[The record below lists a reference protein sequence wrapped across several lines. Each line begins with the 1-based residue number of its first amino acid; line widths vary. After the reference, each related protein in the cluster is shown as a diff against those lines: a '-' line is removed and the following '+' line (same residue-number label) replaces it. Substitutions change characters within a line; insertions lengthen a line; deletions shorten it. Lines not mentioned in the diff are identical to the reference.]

1 MRLCVCALS
10 HTEYVGGSRTL
21 SGRWCVCVCVC
32 VCGTRSVCGLS
43 GQFVS
48 VSEVVFGG
56 VCVSVCGGVVCV
68 LVYVC
73 VCERESV

>member
-1 MRLCVCALS
+1 M
-10 HTEYVGGSRTL
+10 
-21 SGRWCVCVCVC
+21 CVC

-73 VCERESV
+73 V